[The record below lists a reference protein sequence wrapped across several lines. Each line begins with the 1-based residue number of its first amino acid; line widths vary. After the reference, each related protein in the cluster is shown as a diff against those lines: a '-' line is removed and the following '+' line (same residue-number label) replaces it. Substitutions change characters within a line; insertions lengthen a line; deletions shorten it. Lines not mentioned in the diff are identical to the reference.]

1 MGWGRASSLGEHMCV
16 CGGAVCMG
24 FQFGG
29 MFDIKC
35 VSSQVHFLSHLPL
48 SLKCSVPS
56 LLRLSI
62 TSLLAGKRGTGRGS
76 KPPGW
81 ELWAPLDS
89 DASCMKS
96 HPLPLCMKGSRSLK
110 WMQSGK
116 GWDFAWLGLELH
128 NSDVGVEAHRPALP
142 ATERLQYRVFCTVP

>member
-1 MGWGRASSLGEHMCV
+1 
-16 CGGAVCMG
+16 MG

-62 TSLLAGKRGTGRGS
+62 TSLLAGKRGTGRGLQATWVGALGTPGLRCLMHEVTS
-76 KPPGW
+76 SPSVHERQQKPEMDAEW
-81 ELWAPLDS
+81 E
-89 DASCMKS
+89 
-96 HPLPLCMKGSRSLK
+96 G
-110 WMQSGK
+110 
-116 GWDFAWLGLELH
+116 LG
-128 NSDVGVEAHRPALP
+128 
-142 ATERLQYRVFCTVP
+142 FCLAGTGITQQ